1 MSYEV
6 RLNRRATRQSRKL
19 DPHIKEIV
27 KRRLR
32 ESLALN
38 PSKYPLL
45 SGGYS
50 GLRRIAFSTPGG
62 EFRAVYSVREDKK
75 RVIVVFVGTRENFYK
90 ELQKYLR

>member
-1 MSYEV
+1 MNYEV
-6 RLNRRATRQSRKL
+6 KLNRRATRQSREL

-32 ESLALN
+32 EGFTLD
-38 PSKYPLL
+38 PFRYPLL
-45 SGGYS
+45 SGEHS

-75 RVIVVFVGTRENFYK
+75 RVIVVFVGNRENFYK

>member
-1 MSYEV
+1 MSYEI
-6 RLNRRATRQSRKL
+6 RLNRRAIKQSRKL

-32 ESLALN
+32 EGLALD

-45 SGGYS
+45 SGRYS
-50 GLRRIAFSTPGG
+50 RLRRIAFSTPGG
-62 EFRAVYSVREDKK
+62 EFRTVYSVREDKK
-75 RVIVVFVGTRENFYK
+75 RVIVVFVGNRENFYK